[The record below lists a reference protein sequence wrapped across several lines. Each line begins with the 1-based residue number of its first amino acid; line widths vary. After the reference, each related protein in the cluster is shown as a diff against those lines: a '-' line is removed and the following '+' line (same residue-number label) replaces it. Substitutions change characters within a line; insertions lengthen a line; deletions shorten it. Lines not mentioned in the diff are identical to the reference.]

1 MGTKTNRKV
10 KMVNFMDTHKAE
22 LIATLN
28 ALSEIA
34 GKLAKAR
41 NDESYN
47 EVAKVA
53 KRIAE
58 LEKQGFSEDTVL
70 TILRVEGY
78 INSEQLAQVLN
89 MEI

>member
-1 MGTKTNRKV
+1 
-10 KMVNFMDTHKAE
+10 MVNFMDTHKTE

-28 ALSEIA
+28 ALSEVA

>member
-1 MGTKTNRKV
+1 
-10 KMVNFMDTHKAE
+10 MVNFMDTHKAE

-28 ALSEIA
+28 ALSEVA

-41 NDESYN
+41 DDESYN
-47 EVAKVA
+47 EVAKVT

>member
-1 MGTKTNRKV
+1 
-10 KMVNFMDTHKAE
+10 MDTNKTE

-28 ALSEIA
+28 ALSEVA
-34 GKLAKAR
+34 GKLAKAH

-47 EVAKVA
+47 DVAKVA

>member
-1 MGTKTNRKV
+1 
-10 KMVNFMDTHKAE
+10 MDTHKTE

-28 ALSEIA
+28 ALSEVA

-47 EVAKVA
+47 EVAKVT

>member
-1 MGTKTNRKV
+1 
-10 KMVNFMDTHKAE
+10 MDTHKTE

-28 ALSEIA
+28 ALSEVA

-41 NDESYN
+41 DDESYN
-47 EVAKVA
+47 EVAKIT

>member
-1 MGTKTNRKV
+1 
-10 KMVNFMDTHKAE
+10 MDTHKTE

-28 ALSEIA
+28 ALSEVA

-41 NDESYN
+41 DDESYN
-47 EVAKVA
+47 EVAKVT